1 MGRIGAQEVIQSES
15 GETGQ
20 ENLIRPYKHGETSI
34 VLPGYVFTQVNRV
47 LSYEVLGFL
56 VGNSLVPNL
65 GQISG
70 SHKVHRFP

>member
-34 VLPGYVFTQVNRV
+34 VLPGY
-47 LSYEVLGFL
+47 FL
-56 VGNSLVPNL
+56 PEYTVY
-65 GQISG
+65 
-70 SHKVHRFP
+70 